1 MYNIIYTLCYNCFLF
16 IFIIKNII
24 TKKQKKTLHLSFE
37 KIKWSVSN
45 VGEVGLEP
53 TCNQLRFISFVA
65 LSGLEPE
72 PTESQI
78 LAHFQNY
85 AIRL

>member
-1 MYNIIYTLCYNCFLF
+1 MYNIRYTLCYNRFLF
-16 IFIIKNII
+16 IFIIKNVI
-24 TKKQKKTLHLSFE
+24 TKNKKTLHLTFE
-37 KIKWSVSN
+37 KIKWSVFN